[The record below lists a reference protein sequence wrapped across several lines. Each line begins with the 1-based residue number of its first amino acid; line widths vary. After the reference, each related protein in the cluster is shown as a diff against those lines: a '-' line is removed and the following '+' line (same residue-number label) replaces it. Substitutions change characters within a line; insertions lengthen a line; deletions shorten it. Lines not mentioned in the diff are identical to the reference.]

1 MGKSRSEEGS
11 GKRKSRRHS
20 GNEEIVGLAAL
31 AAHPL
36 VTTPVIES
44 TVPETEPASDPDG
57 AIDQLK
63 EHNRQLAEKQIGTFN
78 HQLDNLETRIS
89 QLVGRGIIT
98 NSDDNDLY
106 LADKMTRLGNIVDEI
121 SNSINDN
128 DPVKIKGYHSLII
141 EFNKIKMEIE
151 RRVEKLDPKKTP
163 EPIIST
169 DSVTPEITKLIEE
182 IEMVKVLYTETAV
195 RVLGGIG
202 PQKAKAEN
210 YLNIA
215 KTHIEDIDRLVQDHG
230 LSSDNL
236 EITNNL
242 AIANKHLTKIQA
254 LDLTNKP
261 SPTKTG
267 AGKSGVNENYTQGE
281 SMEHLIESLPT
292 ILSPEEQVLKEEKLR
307 LEKVARENA
316 ERDKVEIMRQKLQG
330 RGDFEQREAME
341 YHIKHADDLE
351 QKKPVLEG
359 TALDKEAPKKPSFD
373 SVPEYD
379 LNKLETLSLPE
390 LLSTSLRLRGELSR
404 RSDMDWLEKYKWKTD
419 ALAAEKGLTREL
431 SKTEKDTARIAE
443 YLNSFRTSIE
453 RGREVDR
460 ETQKKLFPAFIEELR
475 KISAKEKTLEQSK
488 IIQEAWAVKFQLDSV
503 IKTEGYSATSR
514 QLIGK
519 LEGLIERAGGV
530 LTKTALSTD
539 RSTTPNVITHTVET
553 LREARPQKRKGF
565 FGLFGI

>member
-242 AIANKHLTKIQA
+242 AIANKYLTKIQA

-267 AGKSGVNENYTQGE
+267 AGKPGVNENYTQGE